1 MKWALEI
8 NYSLYYMLDVNES
21 YYLKRKKKLKKI
33 TNNCIY
39 FSK

>member
-21 YYLKRKKKLKKI
+21 YYLKRKKEKK
-33 TNNCIY
+33 N
-39 FSK
+39 